1 MNRRSIIL
9 FAAALASAACNYEPV
24 PKEGE
29 PSVSFDADAVSGYP
43 GETVTVTGT
52 AADPA
57 GLSGVTLRIA
67 DWNYSDSREFT
78 AYAPASYAFS
88 FDVVIPETASSPAT
102 VEVSAVSLVSGTA
115 NQSITLTLTEKP
127 QPVVDLEAPAIT
139 LDSPA
144 EAKVG
149 EPYEFSLT
157 FSDDVGIIECWPK
170 LHITKGWSDYPT
182 VDGNAYNTDGYS
194 ITVSGKKTT
203 FSCTLDF
210 SSGGTYDVIV
220 YDSSE
225 GVSDGIHT
233 MERADD
239 WSIAKF
245 TIEVERP
252 ASLDTEAPS
261 IAMNSPE
268 TAVLGE
274 PYTLSLTFSDEGGM
288 EQAWPKVT
296 VACGDVMP
304 QELVD
309 NWNGWWPEVSGTSVT
324 VEQALTFTQ
333 AGVYQVHIESVT
345 DLAGNKSEEKD
356 WFTITVSEAAPAYL
370 TLDELPATLTLS
382 LEGGLASYTLY
393 IKSTIPEG
401 TTSEGVEFDLYDSA
415 WTKLV
420 PYGCTNTWD
429 WGNWDMWGQTDY
441 TLERTISFDT
451 AGFYYLYIGEKWS
464 GGGYNGHQIDITVQ

>member
-1 MNRRSIIL
+1 MKKSIIL
-9 FAAALASAACNYEPV
+9 ITSALLVIACNYEPV
-24 PKEGE
+24 PKVGE
-29 PSVSFDADAVSGYP
+29 PSVIFDTDAVSGYP

-57 GLSGVTLRIA
+57 GLAGITLKVG
-67 DWNYSDSREFT
+67 DWNYSESREFT
-78 AYAPASYAFS
+78 EYAPSSYAFS
-88 FDVVIPETASSPAT
+88 FDVVIPESAAAPARMEVTAF
-102 VEVSAVSLVSGTA
+102 SAVSGNAVKSLE
-115 NQSITLTLTEKP
+115 ITLTEKP
-127 QPVVDLEAPAIT
+127 EPVVDLEAPVIT
-139 LDSPA
+139 MDSPA

-149 EPYEFSLT
+149 ESYEFSLT

-182 VDGNAYNTDGYS
+182 VDGNAYDTNGYS
-194 ITVSGKKTT
+194 IIVSGSKTT
-203 FSCTLDF
+203 FTCTLDF
-210 SSGGTYDVIV
+210 PSGGTYDVIV
-220 YDSSE
+220 YDSTE

-233 MERADD
+233 LERAED

-252 ASLDTEAPS
+252 ASSDTEAPS
-261 IAMNSPE
+261 ITMNSPS

-274 PYTLSLTFSDEGGM
+274 PYTLSLTFSDDGGM

-309 NWNGWWPEVSGTSVT
+309 NWNGWWPEVNGTSVT
-324 VEQALTFTQ
+324 VEQPLTFTQ

-345 DLAGNKSEEKD
+345 DLAGNHSEEKD
-356 WFTITVSEAAPAYL
+356 WFTITVSDGAPAYL
-370 TLDELPATLTLS
+370 TLDELPASLTLTLDN
-382 LEGGLASYTLY
+382 GLASYTLY
-393 IKSTIPEG
+393 IKGNIPEG
-401 TTSEGVEFDLYDSA
+401 TTSEGVEFDLYDGA